1 MTGQRHGSDFALVS
15 LLLSLLGLG
24 LLPFLLLNPLPSLII
39 PFKTPLIGTA
49 FAVICILGIIAGI
62 FPSHCSRSGKK
73 KTRTSPE
80 ESPRD
85 FLPTNIG
92 QIQKRGHHP
101 TCDHYSGHVLRI
113 HTRILCAGCTGL
125 ISGAIIALIGTI
137 LFFFGNVQFVY
148 PMFIFWL
155 GWFFTAIGLGQHYIY
170 RALNIE
176 LGVARFLVN
185 VLFVVGPFLLL
196 ATLIQF
202 TDSLV
207 LGTYL
212 LVLILYWIF
221 TRILMSRRSH
231 KRICAQCGATNCPL
245 SDV

>member
-85 FLPTNIG
+85 FPPTNIG

>member
-1 MTGQRHGSDFALVS
+1 MTGYRHGSDFTLVS

-24 LLPFLLLNPLPSLII
+24 LLPFLLLNPPPSLII
-39 PFKTPLIGTA
+39 PFKLQLIGTA
-49 FAVICILGIIAGI
+49 FAVICILGILAGI
-62 FPSHCSRSGKK
+62 FPTHCSRSGKK
-73 KTRTSPE
+73 KIKASTE

-85 FLPTNIG
+85 FPSTNTG

-125 ISGAIIALIGTI
+125 VSGAIIALIGTV
-137 LFFFGNVQFVY
+137 LFFFGTVRFIN

-170 RALNIE
+170 HALHIE
-176 LGVARFLVN
+176 HGVARFLVN
-185 VLFVVGPFLLL
+185 ILFVVGPFLLL
-196 ATLIQF
+196 ATLMQF
-202 TDSLV
+202 TDSV
-207 LGTYL
+207 IFGTYL
-212 LVLILYWIF
+212 LALILYWIF

-231 KRICAQCGATNCPL
+231 KRICTQCEATNCPL